1 MNLCLLPW
9 QADSYPLDHQGIPQQ
24 RFKYINILSN
34 PGLKV
39 LCISVTPAVEL
50 VSLDQKQITIHHLLF
65 LSAYSRPGHLL
76 KTLRILF
83 PEPLRL
89 GYDTAHCRVCWCED
103 TLPAGTCR
111 QWPPSGD
118 RLPHLELCPVSLPCP
133 CVCTRSISD
142 LPCVPSTPYT
152 SILSLLASISPS
164 CNYLATW
171 NVRLPISDPEACKH
185 HCSMSETLKTV
196 SVLGEEKKQ
205 PKQLQSL
212 RALTRIWNFP
222 KATPCPLALLRLR
235 QLKSDYAC
243 PQIISDLLWL
253 AMASLRWA

>member
-103 TLPAGTCR
+103 SLPAGTCR
-111 QWPPSGD
+111 Q
-118 RLPHLELCPVSLPCP
+118 
-133 CVCTRSISD
+133 
-142 LPCVPSTPYT
+142 
-152 SILSLLASISPS
+152 
-164 CNYLATW
+164 
-171 NVRLPISDPEACKH
+171 
-185 HCSMSETLKTV
+185 
-196 SVLGEEKKQ
+196 
-205 PKQLQSL
+205 
-212 RALTRIWNFP
+212 
-222 KATPCPLALLRLR
+222 
-235 QLKSDYAC
+235 
-243 PQIISDLLWL
+243 
-253 AMASLRWA
+253 